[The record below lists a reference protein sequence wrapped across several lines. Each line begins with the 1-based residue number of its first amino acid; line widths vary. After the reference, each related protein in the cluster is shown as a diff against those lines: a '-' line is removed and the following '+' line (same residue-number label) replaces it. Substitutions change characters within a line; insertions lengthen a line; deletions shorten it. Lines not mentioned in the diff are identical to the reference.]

1 MTAEALSVLV
11 VDDDFRMQRMI
22 RRILEMENYRVRV
35 AGNGEE
41 ALDSFTREPA
51 DIILLDIAMPEPDG
65 YEVCRRIREFSQ
77 TPIIMVTASDGDDDK
92 VAGLDAGADD
102 YITKPFSA
110 QELTARVRAVIRRA
124 TLWGEPTEPLFEHED
139 LTIDFSHRRV
149 TMAGQEV
156 ILTATE
162 FRLLAYL
169 AHNAARVV
177 TTRQIL
183 ERVWG
188 DEYLDE
194 THILQVNVAR
204 LRRKLGDDSKNP
216 RHIFTRPGIGYLM
229 PR

>member
-1 MTAEALSVLV
+1 MTAEAFSVLV
-11 VDDDFRMQRMI
+11 VDDDFRTQRMM
-22 RRILEMENYRVRV
+22 RRILEMEDYRVLV
-35 AGNGEE
+35 AGSGEE
-41 ALDSFTREPA
+41 ALDSFAREPA

-77 TPIIMVTASDGDDDK
+77 IPIIMVTARDDDEDK

-124 TLWGEPTEPLFEHED
+124 TLWGEHAEPLFKHQN
-139 LTIDFSHRRV
+139 LTIDFTHRRV
-149 TMAGQEV
+149 TVAGQEI

-162 FRLLAYL
+162 FRLLSYL
-169 AHNAARVV
+169 ARNAARVV

-183 ERVWG
+183 GQVWG
-188 DEYLDE
+188 DEYVDE
-194 THILQVNVAR
+194 THILQVNIAR
-204 LRRKLGDDSKNP
+204 LRQKLGDDAKNP